1 MKCEN
6 MKKNIYKINDI
17 QCCYINAK
25 IDSVTHPLQE
35 QNNHYLKVFSES
47 VNTYCVGGWG
57 REWGYIFTYFYIHQN
72 CLSDAITCD

>member
-47 VNTYCVGGWG
+47 ANIYCVGGVG
-57 REWGYIFTYFYIHQN
+57 EGVGVHFYIFLHTSELPQ
-72 CLSDAITCD
+72 